1 MDLGRLRCH
10 PGLRLARG
18 RDVALD
24 RDVCDRD
31 VGPRGQ
37 ASGKEGDYAYEFMAI
52 EEGEVRTA
60 SVVATTPMR
69 LVTLSQ
75 WDLTRVGGAID
86 EICATLEQRQARGAQ
101 GT

>member
-1 MDLGRLRCH
+1 
-10 PGLRLARG
+10 
-18 RDVALD
+18 
-24 RDVCDRD
+24 
-31 VGPRGQ
+31 
-37 ASGKEGDYAYEFMAI
+37 MAI

-75 WDLTRVGGAID
+75 WDLTRVGGAMD